1 MKQAQKYVYF
11 FGHGK
16 AEGHAGMKDLLGGK
30 GAGLCEMTNLGV
42 PVPCGFIVTTEACIL
57 YYKQGKSLPE
67 GLDEEVQ
74 AHLSR
79 LEESA
84 GKHFGDKENPLLVS
98 IRSGARVSMPGMM
111 DTVLNVGLNDIT
123 VQGLAQKTNNPRFA
137 YDSYRRFIAMFSS
150 VVLGIP
156 YEHFEVALDDLKKSM
171 GVDYDTDLDADALRE
186 LVKRYKGI
194 VESTKGA
201 PFPSEPND
209 QLWAVIKAVFESW
222 NSQRATT
229 YRKIHKIPDDWGT
242 AVSVVS
248 MVFGNMGDDSG
259 TGVLFTRN
267 PATGEKALYG
277 EYLPNAQGEDVV
289 AGIRTPYP
297 ISKDQDA
304 NGAKN
309 TLEERMPAV
318 YREIKQ
324 VAAKLEAHYK
334 DMQDIEFTIEK
345 GNLWILQTRS
355 GKRTALAAMKAV
367 VDMVQEN
374 LIDKET
380 AILRISPD
388 QLNHLLHPVID
399 PRAKKE
405 VLCKGLPASPGAVN
419 GMLVFTADEAVK
431 RANMGDRVILVRPE
445 TSPEDIHGMYAAQGI
460 LTARGGMTSHAAVVA
475 RGMGKCCIVGCS
487 EIRVSTEKKVA
498 HVGGL
503 VLKEGDWVT
512 LNGSTGEVMRG
523 IVPTIDAAMG
533 DDFVIFMEWVDAV
546 RRLRVRANAD
556 TSKDCEVAL
565 RFGAEGVGLCR
576 TEHMFFA
583 PDRILAVREMIL
595 SNEHEGRKKALA
607 KIKPM
612 QKGDFAEIFRTMG
625 ERPVIIRLLDP
636 PLHEF
641 LPKTAE
647 EVAEVAREM
656 RLGPE
661 AIKAQRA
668 KMEEFNPMLG
678 HRGCRL
684 GITTPEIY
692 EMQIEAIL
700 EAACELKA
708 EGLDVHPEI
717 MVPLVGTE
725 EEIVFVK
732 ACIDKTAKEVMDVK
746 DVRVSYKVGTM
757 IELPRACIVADDIAK
772 VAEFFSFG
780 TNDLTQMTFGFSRDD
795 VGIFLPVYLEKKILK
810 VDPFESLDTQGVGQL
825 IQLAVEKGRKAR
837 AGLSVG
843 ICGEHGGDSDSV
855 KFCHKAGLDYVSCSP
870 FRVPIAK
877 LAAAQAV
884 LEDRM
889 AAQPSE

>member
-1 MKQAQKYVYF
+1 
-11 FGHGK
+11 
-16 AEGHAGMKDLLGGK
+16 
-30 GAGLCEMTNLGV
+30 
-42 PVPCGFIVTTEACIL
+42 
-57 YYKQGKSLPE
+57 
-67 GLDEEVQ
+67 
-74 AHLSR
+74 
-79 LEESA
+79 
-84 GKHFGDKENPLLVS
+84 
-98 IRSGARVSMPGMM
+98 
-111 DTVLNVGLNDIT
+111 
-123 VQGLAQKTNNPRFA
+123 
-137 YDSYRRFIAMFSS
+137 
-150 VVLGIP
+150 
-156 YEHFEVALDDLKKSM
+156 
-171 GVDYDTDLDADALRE
+171 
-186 LVKRYKGI
+186 
-194 VESTKGA
+194 
-201 PFPSEPND
+201 
-209 QLWAVIKAVFESW
+209 
-222 NSQRATT
+222 
-229 YRKIHKIPDDWGT
+229 
-242 AVSVVS
+242 
-248 MVFGNMGDDSG
+248 
-259 TGVLFTRN
+259 
-267 PATGEKALYG
+267 
-277 EYLPNAQGEDVV
+277 
-289 AGIRTPYP
+289 
-297 ISKDQDA
+297 
-304 NGAKN
+304 
-309 TLEERMPAV
+309 
-318 YREIKQ
+318 
-324 VAAKLEAHYK
+324 
-334 DMQDIEFTIEK
+334 
-345 GNLWILQTRS
+345 
-355 GKRTALAAMKAV
+355 
-367 VDMVQEN
+367 
-374 LIDKET
+374 
-380 AILRISPD
+380 
-388 QLNHLLHPVID
+388 
-399 PRAKKE
+399 
-405 VLCKGLPASPGAVN
+405 
-419 GMLVFTADEAVK
+419 MLVFTADEAVK

-475 RGMGKCCIVGCS
+475 RGMGRCCIVGCS

-523 IVPTIDAAMG
+523 IVPTIDAVMS
-533 DDFVIFMEWVDAV
+533 DDFAIFMEWVDAV

-656 RLGPE
+656 HLGPE

-708 EGLDVHPEI
+708 EGFDVHPEV

-725 EEIVFVK
+725 EEIAFVK
-732 ACIDKTAKEVMDVK
+732 DCIDKTAKEVMDAK
-746 DVRVSYKVGTM
+746 GVRVSYKVGTM

-843 ICGEHGGDSDSV
+843 ICGEHGGDPDSV

-889 AAQPSE
+889 VAQPLE

>member
-1 MKQAQKYVYF
+1 MEKAQKYVYY
-11 FGHGK
+11 FGRGK

-30 GAGLCEMTNLGV
+30 GAGLCEMTSLGV

-57 YYKQGKSLPE
+57 YTKHGKKLPE
-67 GLDEEVQ
+67 GLDAEVQ
-74 AHLSR
+74 KHLSR
-79 LEESA
+79 LEESL
-84 GKHFGDKENPLLVS
+84 GKRFGDDENPLLVS

-111 DTVLNVGLNDIT
+111 DTVLNVGLNDAT
-123 VQGLAQKTNNPRFA
+123 VQGLAQKTGNTRFA
-137 YDSYRRFIAMFSS
+137 YDSYRRFISMFSN

-156 YEHFEVALDDLKKSM
+156 YEQFESALDNLKKDR
-171 GVDYDTDLDADALRE
+171 GVHNDTDLDVEALMD
-186 LVKRYKGI
+186 LVKLYKGI

-201 PFPSEPND
+201 PFPSEPRD
-209 QLWAVIKAVFESW
+209 QLWAAIKAVFESW

-248 MVFGNMGDDSG
+248 MVFGNMGEDSG

-267 PATGEKALYG
+267 PSTGEKALYG

-297 ISKDQDA
+297 ISKDQDT
-304 NGAKN
+304 NGAGN
-309 TLEERMPAV
+309 TLEERMPSV
-318 YREIKQ
+318 YQEIVQ
-324 VAAKLEAHYK
+324 VAAKLETHYK
-334 DMQDIEFTIEK
+334 DLQDIEFTIEK

-355 GKRTALAAMKAV
+355 GKRTARAAMKTA

-374 LIDKET
+374 LIGREE
-380 AILRISPD
+380 AILRISAD
-388 QLNHLLHPVID
+388 QLNQLLHPVID
-399 PRAKKE
+399 QKAKKE

-431 RANMGDRVILVRPE
+431 RANTGNRVILIRPE

-498 HVGGL
+498 KVGNL
-503 VLKEGDWVT
+503 SLKEGDWVT
-512 LNGSTGEVMRG
+512 LDGSTGEVMRG
-523 IVPTIDAAMG
+523 IVPTIDAVMS
-533 DDFVIFMEWVDAV
+533 DDFAIFMEWVDQF

-556 TSKDCEVAL
+556 TSKDCEIAL

-583 PDRILAVREMIL
+583 PDRILAVRQMIL
-595 SNEHEGRKKALA
+595 SNEPEDRKKALA

-612 QKGDFAEIFRTMG
+612 QKGDFTEIFRAMG

-641 LPKTAE
+641 LPKTSE
-647 EVAEVAREM
+647 EISQVAQEM
-656 RLGPE
+656 NLDPE
-661 AIKAQRA
+661 AIRAQRT

-684 GITTPEIY
+684 GITTSEIY
-692 EMQIEAIL
+692 EMQVESIV

-708 EGLDVHPEI
+708 EGFNVHPEI

-725 EEIVFVK
+725 EEILFVK
-732 ACIDKTAKEVMDVK
+732 ACIDRTAKDIMDSK
-746 DVRVSYKVGTM
+746 GIRVSYKVGTM
-757 IELPRACIVADDIAK
+757 IELPRACIVADAIAQ

-810 VDPFESLDTQGVGQL
+810 ADPFETIDVQGVGQL
-825 IQLAVEKGRKAR
+825 IELAVEKGRKTR

-843 ICGEHGGDSDSV
+843 ICGEHGGDANSV

-877 LAAAQAV
+877 LAAAQAT
-884 LEDRM
+884 LEGKM
-889 AAQPSE
+889 EVQPLD